1 MNGAH
6 FCALCL
12 GGKCGAWEDL
22 YGWEVDFPDTVP
34 KPPFVPPT
42 PPKVNMIQLGLTKFF
57 YFYSYFTPCTYFIA
71 IYVPF
76 RKTRQQQKFCTY
88 LMFT

>member
-34 KPPFVPPT
+34 KPPFVLPT
-42 PPKVNMIQLGLTKFF
+42 PPKVNMIQLGLTKGNNYHFASCA
-57 YFYSYFTPCTYFIA
+57 YLIA
-71 IYVPF
+71 IYVPS
-76 RKTRQQQKFCTY
+76 RKIHQQQKFCTY
-88 LMFT
+88 QMFT

>member
-42 PPKVNMIQLGLTKFF
+42 PPKVNMIQLGL
-57 YFYSYFTPCTYFIA
+57 IN
-71 IYVPF
+71 
-76 RKTRQQQKFCTY
+76 
-88 LMFT
+88 